1 MNKWN
6 ANNYKSHASFVSD
19 LAIDLVELLNPK
31 EDEEILDLGCGD
43 GTLSLEIIKSKSK
56 VIAVDLSS
64 NMIKK
69 AKLKGIEAYKMD
81 VANLSYENKFDAV
94 FSNAVLHW
102 VKDKNKAI
110 SNIHKVL
117 KTKGRFVS
125 EFGGL
130 GNLNSIIKAMQEVFN
145 KNKSYGKF
153 INPWYFPS
161 DTEYK
166 ELLEKY
172 GFEVKS
178 IKLAS
183 RPTPIDDIS
192 NWLNIFSNGI
202 ISHLSNDKQIKFNEE
217 VRNILK
223 SKLCDENNNWIVPY
237 VRIRIEA
244 IKIY

>member
-6 ANNYKSHASFVSD
+6 ANNYKNHASFVSD

-43 GTLSLEIIKSKSK
+43 GTLSLEIIKSKAK

-64 NMIKK
+64 DMVKK
-69 AKLKGIEAYKMD
+69 AQSKGIEAYKMD
-81 VANLSYENKFDAV
+81 VTNLPYENKFDAV

-110 SNIHKVL
+110 VNIHKVL
-117 KTKGRFVS
+117 KSKGRFIS
-125 EFGGL
+125 EFGGF
-130 GNLNSIIKAMQEVFN
+130 GNLNPIINAMQEVFN
-145 KNKSYGKF
+145 KNKSYGEF
-153 INPWYFPS
+153 ISPWYFPS
-161 DTEYK
+161 DEEYK
-166 ELLEKY
+166 KLLEQN

-178 IKLAS
+178 IKLTQ

-192 NWLNIFSNGI
+192 NWLDIFANGI
-202 ISHLSNDKQIKFNEE
+202 ISHLSKDNQIKFNEE

-223 SKLCDENNNWIVPY
+223 SKICDKNNNWIVPY
-237 VRIRIEA
+237 VRIRLEA
-244 IKIY
+244 RKIN